1 MAEFSKLLGGDP
13 AQYSPA
19 QAGAAFSSEVKR
31 LVREEGLSLEDAWQK
46 AKLLHPGTHQRL
58 CAGASGPA
66 ALANA
71 GVPHGWKLFLPSMH
85 LPQTTTAGEFAAA
98 WRANG
103 EKSVPVNV
111 AAINDALIKFT
122 ADDQGITKQEAAK
135 AVAQKFALLKTFV
148 DASENYR
155 AAYKQAVEANGGD
168 AIKAHA
174 AAKGKLGI
182 SVSQIN

>member
-1 MAEFSKLLGGDP
+1 MLSKLLQLDP
-13 AQYSPA
+13 KDVTTDRAA
-19 QAGAAFSSEVKR
+19 ATFQAEVHR
-31 LVREEGLSLEDAWQK
+31 LVKEQGMSLSAAWAQVKQTEPELFDRSFEK
-46 AKLLHPGTHQRL
+46 AQP
-58 CAGASGPA
+58 ADA
-66 ALANA
+66 ALANNRQ
-71 GVPHGWKLFLPSMH
+71 VPHGWKLFLPSMH

-103 EKSVPVNV
+103 EKSVPVNATGIF
-111 AAINDALIKFT
+111 AALVNFT